1 MAWIAERVGR
11 SRGLGRA
18 AAGGGGGGSGEM
30 VKGWVEGR
38 VRGDE

>member
-18 AAGGGGGGSGEM
+18 VAGGGGLGEM
-30 VKGWVEGR
+30 VKGVGGREG
-38 VRGDE
+38 ET